1 MEWVEVT
8 GRTVEEAKDAAL
20 DQLGVD
26 ESEAEFEVLAEP
38 RAGLFGRLRS
48 EARVR
53 ARVQPTAVRPKVDRG
68 TRRRGRK
75 DRPGPD
81 DSAPAEGRASTAA
94 AGDPG
99 RSGAEPAPAAA
110 APSAPVAAAPS
121 APVAPAPA
129 GGRRSAAAA
138 GRGPGRGEADV
149 AAPASNGG
157 GRSSA
162 APRPARPERR
172 PKSAVERGE
181 SVDQAPEL
189 EGDAAELGEEFLRGL
204 VAAFG
209 VEGTVARHELDEGET
224 IELAVE
230 GSDVGMLIGPR
241 GQTLTAIQELTRT
254 AVQRKVGDN
263 QPRLVVD
270 VAGYRKDRREAL
282 ERFTRDIAAQVLASG
297 TERVLEPMPAAD
309 RKVVHD
315 TVNSIDGVSTTS
327 EGEEPRRRVVLL
339 PDRKGA

>member
-1 MEWVEVT
+1 VEWVEVT

-38 RAGLFGRLRS
+38 RAGLFGRLRA

-68 TRRRGRK
+68 ARRRGRK
-75 DRPGPD
+75 DRPGSD
-81 DSAPAEGRASTAA
+81 EGGAVGTASSAPAGGAD
-94 AGDPG
+94 AGVTP
-99 RSGAEPAPAAA
+99 AEPAAA
-110 APSAPVAAAPS
+110 ADPARAAPS
-121 APVAPAPA
+121 S
-129 GGRRSAAAA
+129 RS
-138 GRGPGRGEADV
+138 GRGGASGASGSGSGSARS
-149 AAPASNGG
+149 SNGG
-157 GRSSA
+157 ARASA
-162 APRPARPERR
+162 APRASRPERR

-181 SVDQAPEL
+181 NVYEATEPG
-189 EGDAAELGEEFLRGL
+189 GDPGELGEEFLRGL
-204 VAAFG
+204 VSAFG
-209 VEGTVARHELDEGET
+209 VECTVARNELDGGDT

-230 GSDVGMLIGPR
+230 GTDVGMLIGPR
-241 GQTLTAIQELTRT
+241 GQTLSAIQELTRT
-254 AVQRKVGDN
+254 VVQRKVGDN

-282 ERFTRDIAAQVLASG
+282 ERFTREVAAQVVASG

-315 TVNSIDGVSTTS
+315 TANTIDGVSTTS

-339 PDRKGA
+339 PDPQGD